1 MRRIISLILI
11 DIVKNKVVIA
21 YTLLLMLFSWSVFGL
36 EETSNKAFLTLLNLL
51 LLIVP
56 LVSSLFTTIYIYNS
70 SEFIELLV
78 SQPIQRSTIWKS
90 LFLSICTVM
99 ILSFFLG
106 IGIPLL
112 IFVEWNLALSLLVSG
127 SLLSLCFAS
136 LAFLAAIV
144 SRDKAKGIGIALIA
158 WLFFALLFD
167 GVVMFLSFQF
177 SDYPIESFMVF
188 FAASNPIDL
197 TRIYNI
203 IQLDTSAMLGY
214 TGAIFKS
221 YFDNGLGRIVALV
234 MMAFWT
240 LLPFWLSLRIFKKKD
255 L

>member
-1 MRRIISLILI
+1 MRKITWLVLLDIL
-11 DIVKNKVVIA
+11 KNKFVIA

-78 SQPIQRSTIWKS
+78 SQPIKRNTIWN
-90 LFLSICTVM
+90 
-99 ILSFFLG
+99 SFFLGLSTVLALSFVIG

-112 IFVEWNLALSLLVSG
+112 LFVDLKLALSLLITG
-127 SLLSLCFAS
+127 SLLTIAFAS
-136 LAFLAAIV
+136 LAFLAAIA
-144 SRDKAKGIGIALIA
+144 SRDKAKGIGIALIT
-158 WLFFALLFD
+158 WLFLALLFD
-167 GVVMFLSFQF
+167 GIVMFLSFQLA
-177 SDYPIESFMVF
+177 DYPLESFLVF
-188 FAASNPIDL
+188 LTSANPIDL
-197 TRIYNI
+197 TRIYNLM
-203 IQLDTSAMLGY
+203 QLETSALLGY

-221 YFDNGLGRIVALV
+221 YFDTQLGSLIAMLILIV
-234 MMAFWT
+234 WT
-240 LLPFWLSLRIFKKKD
+240 LLPYYISLRIFKRKD